1 MVYQNN
7 IKGKKPIFTNNFV
20 ELSKDKNKV
29 RNQKKKNPGKVKLL
43 PGKGE

>member
-29 RNQKKKNPGKVKLL
+29 RNQKKKKSRKGKTIAW
-43 PGKGE
+43 KG

>member
-1 MVYQNN
+1 MIYQNN

-29 RNQKKKNPGKVKLL
+29 RNQKKIPGKVKLL